1 MIRLVSSTIKLKYY
15 NLFSR
20 KDWRPSLESI
30 EYIYKLLVL
39 SEVPAGAEY
48 SPIISS
54 TKLLKSKRKIYFEN
68 SSDFITI
75 RLSVSPAQIVLKW
88 LTVKGWSVL
97 PKSSNPQHLREN
109 INLGFDMDQKY
120 IDKLSSLAS

>member
-1 MIRLVSSTIKLKYY
+1 MIRLVSSTIKLNYY
-15 NLFSR
+15 YLFSR

-54 TKLLKSKRKIYFEN
+54 TKLLKSKK
-68 SSDFITI
+68 
-75 RLSVSPAQIVLKW
+75 
-88 LTVKGWSVL
+88 
-97 PKSSNPQHLREN
+97 
-109 INLGFDMDQKY
+109 NLF
-120 IDKLSSLAS
+120 